1 MRETT
6 TIGLRWRV
14 ENRIKAHRTI
24 KKIDTQYGLI
34 HFKVAKIRNE
44 TINISP
50 EYEDFKRVTLEKGVP
65 LKKVIEKVRSRG
77 LG

>member
-1 MRETT
+1 
-6 TIGLRWRV
+6 
-14 ENRIKAHRTI
+14 
-24 KKIDTQYGLI
+24 LI
-34 HFKVAKIRNE
+34 HFKVAEIRNE

-50 EYEDFKRVTLEKGVP
+50 EYEDCKRVALEKGVP